1 MKNRRNGKNKKNKK
15 NNPFLKYTLWLILL
29 VFAYFGFN
37 ALSYAQPLKF
47 AHISDIHLSNKET
60 DTSYKLLSHSKE
72 LFKDEIEQINSVK
85 DVDFVMITGD
95 LIDKP
100 RKDLLETACDM
111 LDRLKAPWYFTFG
124 NHDAAIGTSFKKDK
138 YFDYLKKRNRDLK
151 SDTFYYS
158 FVPKRGYRVIVLD
171 GSIDS
176 KITANGEISKEQLD
190 WLDSELEKAQNS
202 QQIPLIFLHFPL
214 KEPFPSFHHRITNA
228 DEFSAVLNKY
238 KIPMAVFSGH
248 YHAAKI
254 YKENNILHVST
265 PSLVSYP
272 NAFRIV
278 TVNNLKDRVV
288 FTFDYRKTKLKEL
301 QKKAKIM
308 TFSSSTLA
316 GEESDRNGIVILE
329 K

>member
-1 MKNRRNGKNKKNKK
+1 MKKKKKKNKDSIK
-15 NNPFLKYTLWLILL
+15 NSSFIKYTFWLILL

-37 ALSYAQPLKF
+37 ALSYARPLKF
-47 AHISDIHLSNKET
+47 AHISDVHLSDKST

-72 LFKDEIEQINSVK
+72 LFKDEIAQINSV
-85 DVDFVMITGD
+85 DDIDFVMITGD

-100 RKDLLETACDM
+100 RKDLLEDACDM
-111 LDRLKAPWYFTFG
+111 LKKLKAPWYFTFG
-124 NHDAAIGTSFKKDK
+124 NHDAAVGTSFKKDK
-138 YFDYLKKRNRDLK
+138 YFDYLKKRNKDIK

-158 FVPKRGYRVIVLD
+158 FEPKKGYRVIVLD
-171 GSIDS
+171 ASVDN
-176 KITANGEISKEQLD
+176 KITANGTLPEEQLN
-190 WLDSELEKAQNS
+190 WLDKELIKAQNA
-202 QQIPLIFLHFPL
+202 QELPLIFLHFPL
-214 KEPFPSFHHRITNA
+214 KEPFPSFHHRITNSQ
-228 DEFSAVLNKY
+228 EFSNILNKY
-238 KIPMAVFSGH
+238 KMPMAVFSGH

-278 TVNNLKDRVV
+278 TVNNLKDRVI
-288 FTFDYRKTKLKEL
+288 FTFDYRETRLKEL